1 MGQPG
6 LPNGWLYTVAYSTV
20 RFATVLRAAPK
31 AKQQLQSGFDAA
43 CHHPAVRHART
54 HARSTDTPTDTPRS
68 ATGLT
73 CKKYLLSRR
82 TLNASLYGSLVST
95 MNAHTVSIV
104 FATSRAFVSRLFTYR
119 CTNTTEGLLLLLA
132 PVRPCCNPWNRFA
145 RSPRCNRVATTWLR
159 SASLSIASHKPTA
172 ANNGSK
178 NVDISTGAV
187 RLHERE
193 LC

>member
-6 LPNGWLYTVAYSTV
+6 LPNGWLYTRIVLCASL
-20 RFATVLRAAPK
+20 RFCALCR
-31 AKQQLQSGFDAA
+31 KQNSNCNPDSMQRVTIQQY
-43 CHHPAVRHART
+43 VRT
-54 HARSTDTPTDTPRS
+54 HAQSTDTPTDTPRS